1 MTARVTSWREPAV
14 LLALTGVALV
24 ISGIGPEDR
33 LTWIMEILPVLI
45 AAPILI
51 ITARAFPLTP
61 LCYRLIFIHALILIL
76 GGHYTYA
83 KVPLGLWAQEAFD
96 LARNHYDRVGHLAQG
111 FIPAII
117 TREVLLRRTP
127 LRRGGWLLTLVTAV
141 CLAISAAFELVE
153 WSAAISLGEEAD
165 AYLATQGDVWD
176 TQQDMFMAL
185 IGSLTAQLTL
195 GGVHD
200 RQLASLGGKAT

>member
-1 MTARVTSWREPAV
+1 VTARVTSWREPAV